1 MSEVMITKKSE
12 TLHSEHFPPIHWGAI
27 LAGIVVGLATQLV
40 LMSLGLAAGLSVAD
54 ANDTGEGVTNVSGW
68 AMAWQGLSMLISA
81 FVGGYVASRM
91 SGLKRKTDGAMHG
104 CVAWG
109 ATTLLFVV
117 LSMSA
122 AGSVLGGLFYNVTSN
137 HTQTSARAAGPA
149 RGEALASGLRGILQQ
164 RQSGVDVSRVSVTD
178 LQSLQNRIEA
188 GDRPGAIRF
197 MTQTMGIT
205 QGAAERIIDQA
216 LMLTGSS
223 NAVPADARAQ
233 AKDTLRTAETASWS
247 VFYAIVLSL
256 LVGIG
261 GGLVGTMLN
270 NRRLPYNNSGGVNTP
285 NMGT

>member
-1 MSEVMITKKSE
+1 MSEVIITKKVE
-12 TLHSEHFPPIHWGAI
+12 APHSDHFPPIHWGAI

-40 LMSLGLAAGLSVAD
+40 LMSLGLAAGLSIAD
-54 ANDTGEGVTNVSGW
+54 ANDTGEGVANVPLW
-68 AMAWQGLSMLISA
+68 ALVWQGLSMLISA

-122 AGSVLGGLFYNVTSN
+122 AGSVFGGLFYNVAAN
-137 HTQTSARAAGPA
+137 HVQTSARAAGPL
-149 RGEALASGLRGILQQ
+149 RGEALAAELRGILQQ
-164 RQSGVDVSRVSVTD
+164 RQSGVDVSRVSIGD
-178 LQSLQNRIEA
+178 LQSLENRIEA

-197 MTQTMGIT
+197 MTQTMGVT
-205 QGAAERIIDQA
+205 QGAAERIVDQA
-216 LMLTGSS
+216 LMLTGSQ
-223 NAVPADARAQ
+223 NAIPPEARAQ
-233 AKDTLRTAETASWS
+233 AREAQHTAETASWG
-247 VFYAIVLSL
+247 VFYAIALSL

-261 GGLVGTMLN
+261 GGLVGTILN
-270 NRRLPYNNSGGVNTP
+270 NRRLPYNNSSMNSP